1 MMGSVEQ
8 NTDGMHL
15 DDKALLAV
23 RDGLG
28 GALASAGS
36 ALSGM
41 LNRQVSLREEG
52 VEQGVF
58 GALRVP
64 ELGESLAFQVTAGD
78 DAEQK
83 GLVLLPQDD
92 MRQVL
97 GILMGGDP
105 AAMEG
110 MPFDEM
116 NMSAAMEV
124 VGQALDAAA
133 GALAAH
139 MGRPVRFA
147 VEQGVAV
154 DSPAEFAALLPAGR
168 PLLSLT
174 GVQSIRDVLEGR
186 LCCLIPAELGLALAD
201 SQSEP
206 APEMPAPSAPAPAP
220 TPAEQNL
227 APVQAAPP
235 AAQTAPDLDVRRPRF
250 PQYTDQSSAVQA
262 LTSVNASLLMNVPLD
277 VSIVIGKTK
286 RRIRDIL
293 EFGPGTVIDL
303 DKQTGAPAEIV
314 VNGQLL
320 AYGDVIVIGDNYGVR
335 ITEIVGTKDLLD
347 SLNMSR

>member
-8 NTDGMHL
+8 NKDGMHL

-52 VEQGVF
+52 V
-58 GALRVP
+58 

-220 TPAEQNL
+220 AEQNL

-250 PQYTDQSSAVQA
+250 PQFTDQSSAVQA

>member
-1 MMGSVEQ
+1 MMGSIEQ
-8 NTDGMHL
+8 NKDGMNL
-15 DDKALLAV
+15 GDKALLAV
-23 RDGLG
+23 RDSLG
-28 GALASAGS
+28 GALASAGA

-64 ELGESLAFQVTAGD
+64 ELGESLAFEVTVGGD
-78 DAEQK
+78 PAQT
-83 GLVLLPQDD
+83 GLVLIPQDD

-116 NMSAAMEV
+116 NLSAAREV

-133 GALAAH
+133 DSVGS
-139 MGRPVRFA
+139 RVEKPVRFA
-147 VEQGVAV
+147 VQQGASV

-168 PLLSLT
+168 PLLALSA
-174 GVQSIRDVLEGR
+174 VQSIRDVLEGR
-186 LCCLIPAELGLALAD
+186 LCCMIPTELGHALAD
-201 SQSEP
+201 SGSEP
-206 APEMPAPSAPAPAP
+206 EPEHPAAPAPGPASAPA
-220 TPAEQNL
+220 EQAL
-227 APVQAAPP
+227 APAQAAPA
-235 AAQTAPDLDVRRPRF
+235 AAQTAPGLDVRRPQF
-250 PQYTDQSSAVQA
+250 PQFTDQSGAAQA

-347 SLNMSR
+347 SLNMAR

>member
-8 NTDGMHL
+8 NKDGMHL

-174 GVQSIRDVLEGR
+174 
-186 LCCLIPAELGLALAD
+186 
-201 SQSEP
+201 
-206 APEMPAPSAPAPAP
+206 
-220 TPAEQNL
+220 
-227 APVQAAPP
+227 
-235 AAQTAPDLDVRRPRF
+235 
-250 PQYTDQSSAVQA
+250 
-262 LTSVNASLLMNVPLD
+262 SVNASLLMNVPLD